1 MITVLSKIFL
11 KGRPVEDI
19 ANRKLYGTL
28 CGIVGIVLN
37 IILFGIKMFAGTI
50 SGSVAICADAFNN
63 LSDAGSSFITLVG
76 FIFAGK
82 KPDIDHPFGHGRFEY
97 ISGFIVSMI
106 IMLMGFELLK
116 SSVEKILHPEA
127 IDGSLAAIVVLVV
140 SILVKI
146 YMCLYNRNIGKKIDS
161 SAMQATSMDSL
172 SDSIAT
178 TVVLVCVVISK
189 FTGMNLDGY
198 GGLLVALF
206 ILYAGFNA
214 AKDTISPLLGQA
226 PDPEF
231 VKQIEE
237 IVMSNEKIVGIH
249 DLIVHDYG
257 PGRVM
262 VSLHAEVDGYED
274 IFVLHDII
282 DQVENQL
289 VDKLYCEAVIHLDP
303 IETNNET
310 VSKVRREVEEK
321 LKEINENISV
331 HDFRMV
337 VGPTHTNLIFDV
349 VEPYEMKQ
357 TVDELKRLVVSK
369 VKELDTKYEV
379 VLHVDRSYIK

>member
-1 MITVLSKIFL
+1 M
-11 KGRPVEDI
+11 
-19 ANRKLYGTL
+19 
-28 CGIVGIVLN
+28 
-37 IILFGIKMFAGTI
+37 
-50 SGSVAICADAFNN
+50 
-63 LSDAGSSFITLVG
+63 
-76 FIFAGK
+76 
-82 KPDIDHPFGHGRFEY
+82 
-97 ISGFIVSMI
+97 
-106 IMLMGFELLK
+106 
-116 SSVEKILHPEA
+116 
-127 IDGSLAAIVVLVV
+127 IVVLVV
-140 SILVKI
+140 SIFVKI
-146 YMCLYNRNIGKKIDS
+146 YMCFYNRNIGKKIDS
-161 SAMQATSMDSL
+161 AAMKATSMDSL

-189 FTGMNLDGY
+189 FTGINLDGY
-198 GGLLVALF
+198 CGLLVALF

-310 VSKVRREVEEK
+310 VSKVRREVEKK
-321 LKEINENISV
+321 LKEINKNISV

-337 VGPTHTNLIFDV
+337 AGPTHTNLIFDV

-357 TVDELKRLVVSK
+357 TVDEIKRLVVSK
-369 VKELDTKYEV
+369 VKELDAKYEV